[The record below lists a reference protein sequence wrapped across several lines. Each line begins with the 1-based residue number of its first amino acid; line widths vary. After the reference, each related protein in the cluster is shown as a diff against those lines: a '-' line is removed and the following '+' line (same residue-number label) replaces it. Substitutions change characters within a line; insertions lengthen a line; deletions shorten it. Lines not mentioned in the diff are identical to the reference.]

1 MITEK
6 ASDVMNIIL
15 NHLRNLSGAWVGDTV
30 YSQVELLA
38 RLPNI
43 SETETCFPRHGGY
56 YESSLCSQACIL
68 PLQVSRTASLAPPWP
83 SPGLWEG
90 WSS

>member
-15 NHLRNLSGAWVGDTV
+15 NHLRNLAGAWVGDTV

-43 SETETCFPRHGGY
+43 SETE
-56 YESSLCSQACIL
+56 IL
-68 PLQVSRTASLAPPWP
+68 PLQVSRTASPAPPWP

>member
-1 MITEK
+1 
-6 ASDVMNIIL
+6 MNIIL
-15 NHLRNLSGAWVGDTV
+15 NHLRNLAGAWVGDTV

-43 SETETCFPRHGGY
+43 SETE
-56 YESSLCSQACIL
+56 IL